1 MTDAVTREAEWLLL
15 IYLLPAKHAHARVQA
30 WRRLQRLG
38 AVALKNSA
46 YVLPYSA
53 EAREDFE
60 WIKNDIVGIGGQA
73 MVLVARAPEA
83 ATRDEIVRTF
93 QSARA
98 EAFDDL
104 AREASKLLE
113 RSSRS
118 TTSRAKGSSQR
129 ELKQAI
135 RRLRERFEDVA
146 RVDFF
151 GTPGRDRVA
160 ELLARIEQ
168 GTRKGTTM
176 KTSARA
182 SKINPADYRA
192 KTWLTRPRPGVD
204 RMSSAWL
211 IRRFI
216 DPDAKFIFGDPSKA
230 REAIPREAILFDTF
244 EADFGHHASH
254 CTFETLCDR
263 FGIADEGARWIGRIV
278 HDLDLKE
285 DTYHEA
291 EASTVG
297 RMVDGLR
304 QMYHDDQALLSQGI
318 ATFEA
323 LYQSFTASARASSPS
338 TRTRKT
344 QPRPGTRSRTARRP
358 VKS

>member
-1 MTDAVTREAEWLLL
+1 MNVSTTDSDWLLL
-15 IYLLPAKHAHARVQA
+15 LYLLPAPHAPARVQA

-60 WIKNDIVGIGGQA
+60 WIKNEIVAIGGQA
-73 MVLVARAPEA
+73 LVLTARAPDA
-83 ATRDEIVRTF
+83 ATRDEIVATF
-93 QSARA
+93 RAARA
-98 EAFDDL
+98 GDFETLAAEA
-104 AREASKLLE
+104 ATLLE

-118 TTSRAKGSSQR
+118 SSSRR
-129 ELKQAI
+129 ELTQAH
-135 RRLRERFEDVA
+135 RRLRERFEEAV

-151 GTPGRDRVA
+151 ATPGRDRVA
-160 ELLARIEQ
+160 ELLARIDQ
-168 GTRKGTTM
+168 HTRKGAIMRTSTQTT
-176 KTSARA
+176 AFNR
-182 SKINPADYRA
+182 ADYQG

-216 DPDAKFIFGDPSKA
+216 DPAATFVFGDPAAGTTS
-230 REAIPREAILFDTF
+230 RDAIPFDTF
-244 EADFGHHASH
+244 EAEFGHHASH

-263 FGIADEGARWIGRIV
+263 FGIEDEGARRIGRIV

-285 DTYHEA
+285 ETFREA
-291 EASTVG
+291 EALTVG
-297 RMVDGLR
+297 RMVEGLR
-304 QMYHDDQALLSQGI
+304 RMYHDDQTLLSQGV

-323 LYQSFTASARASSPS
+323 LYQSFASDARASSSVGPQRKPEPS
-338 TRTRKT
+338 RGKRRQTR
-344 QPRPGTRSRTARRP
+344 RRQKP
-358 VKS
+358 IRR

>member
-1 MTDAVTREAEWLLL
+1 V
-15 IYLLPAKHAHARVQA
+15 P
-30 WRRLQRLG
+30 
-38 AVALKNSA
+38 LKNSA
-46 YVLPYSA
+46 YVLPDSA

-60 WIKNDIVGIGGQA
+60 WIKNDVIGIGGQA
-73 MVLVARAPEA
+73 MVLTAGAPDA

-98 EAFDDL
+98 EAFAGL
-104 AREASKLLE
+104 AREGSKLLE

-118 TTSRAKGSSQR
+118 RHGRTKPSNRR
-129 ELKQAI
+129 ELKQAA
-135 RRLRERFEDVA
+135 RRFRERFEDAV

-151 GTPGRDRVA
+151 GAPGRDRVA
-160 ELLARIEQ
+160 ELMARIEQ
-168 GTRKGTTM
+168 GARKETTV
-176 KTSARA
+176 KALAQTAT
-182 SKINPADYRA
+182 INRKDYRG

-216 DPDAKFIFGDPSKA
+216 DPDASFVFGDPSSA
-230 REAIPREAILFDTF
+230 RAAIPRGAILFDTF

-263 FGIADEGARWIGRIV
+263 FGISDEGARWIGRMV

-285 DTYHEA
+285 DTYREPEA
-291 EASTVG
+291 AAVG
-297 RMVDGLR
+297 RMVEGLR
-304 QMYHDDQALLSQGI
+304 LMHHDDQALLGQGM

-323 LYQSFTASARASSPS
+323 LYQSFRA
-338 TRTRKT
+338 K
-344 QPRPGTRSRTARRP
+344 TRSSTSSRATRNAGSRRRTAPRKGRRST
-358 VKS
+358 KR

>member
-1 MTDAVTREAEWLLL
+1 MTISVTDEGEWLLL
-15 IYLLPAKHAHARVQA
+15 MYVLPAKHAHARVQA

-46 YVLPYSA
+46 YVLPCSA

-73 MVLVARAPEA
+73 MVLTARAPEA
-83 ATRDEIVRTF
+83 ATRDEIVATF
-93 QSARA
+93 RSARA
-98 EAFDDL
+98 EAFDAL
-104 AREASKLLE
+104 AGEASKLLE
-113 RSSRS
+113 RSSRPS
-118 TTSRAKGSSQR
+118 TSRTKGSSQR

-151 GTPGRDRVA
+151 TTPGRDRVA

-168 GTRKGTTM
+168 NTRKGTTM
-176 KTSARA
+176 KA
-182 SKINPADYRA
+182 STRVTTINRADYRG

-216 DPDAKFIFGDPSKA
+216 DADAKFIFGDPSKT
-230 REAIPREAILFDTF
+230 RDAIPREAILFDTF
-244 EADFGHHASH
+244 EAEFGHHASH
-254 CTFETLCDR
+254 CTFETLCAR
-263 FGIADEGARWIGRIV
+263 FGIVDEGAQWIGRIV

-285 DTYHEA
+285 DTYHEP
-291 EASTVG
+291 EAATVG
-297 RMVDGLR
+297 RLVDGLR

-323 LYQSFTASARASSPS
+323 LYQSIAADARASSPS
-338 TRTRKT
+338 ARTLNTKS
-344 QPRPGTRSRTARRP
+344 RPGTRSRKGRRSI
-358 VKS
+358 KS